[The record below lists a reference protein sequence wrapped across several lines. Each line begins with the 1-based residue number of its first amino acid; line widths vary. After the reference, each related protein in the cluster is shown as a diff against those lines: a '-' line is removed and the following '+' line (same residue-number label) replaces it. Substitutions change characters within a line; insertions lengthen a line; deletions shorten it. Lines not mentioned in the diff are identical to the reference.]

1 MHEMLKSNAQPGFPG
16 VCFTVFYKTWIL
28 KAYKRNQKKS
38 APIFQF
44 AWRGTTFLAIL
55 PLAFSSSQAFR
66 VFFKMF
72 FGIVVAG
79 GVPGWPRLGETW
91 EKLVSLV
98 NWVAVTGTMEFYD
111 FPRYWHIGNVIIPTD
126 QLHHFSEGRL

>member
-1 MHEMLKSNAQPGFPG
+1 M
-16 VCFTVFYKTWIL
+16 
-28 KAYKRNQKKS
+28 
-38 APIFQF
+38 
-44 AWRGTTFLAIL
+44 AIL

-98 NWVAVTGTMEFYD
+98 NWVAVTGTMEFYN

-126 QLHHFSEGRL
+126 QLHHCSEGWRKTTNQ